1 MIAAV
6 IGLFL
11 VLSSDPEAL
20 MTAGDAAFFRIAY
33 PEAKEAYETALRS
46 APDDARL
53 LWRLARVSVC
63 AAEVEPDESRR
74 RLLLSEAE
82 SFARRCIAIEPGRG
96 EGHTWLA
103 AALGYTALEAGMGE
117 QVKLSRELVEETDKA
132 IALDPADDA
141 AYSIRGSFYRALGNV
156 GWLKRQLA
164 ALLLGEIPSG
174 GFPEAE
180 ASLLTAISL
189 APDIMRHHYEL
200 GILYLD
206 WGKTAEARRS
216 LERAAGLE
224 VRTAIDRPRKE
235 KSQALLRNLE
245 EEDESNQRP

>member
-1 MIAAV
+1 
-6 IGLFL
+6 
-11 VLSSDPEAL
+11 
-20 MTAGDAAFFRIAY
+20 MTSGDAAFFRIAY
-33 PEAKEAYETALRS
+33 PEAKETYEAALRS
-46 APDDARL
+46 APDDPRL

-63 AAEVEPDESRR
+63 AAEVEPEESRR
-74 RLLLSEAE
+74 ALLLKEAE
-82 SFARRCIAIEPGRG
+82 SFARKCIAVEPGCG

-103 AALGYTALEAGMGE
+103 ASLGYTALEAGMGE
-117 QVKLSRELVEETDKA
+117 QVKLSRELIEETDKA
-132 IALDPADDA
+132 IALNPGDDA

-180 ASLLTAISL
+180 ASLLTAIAL

-216 LERAAGLE
+216 LEHAARLE
-224 VRTAIDRPRKE
+224 IRTAIDRPRKE
-235 KSQALLRNLE
+235 KSLLLLKNLE
-245 EEDESNQRP
+245 EEDDPNLHP